1 MTYAVILQYPG
12 DRKLEANRVTFFDT
26 LGEANAWRDKQ
37 GEPWLNVFR
46 VAPVGD
52 DMYEKAYF
60 GVSKVLD
67 SALGTEEEDGA
78 GEGLVAD
85 VMLLAHRYEMALAAL
100 AESGNEFVVAEIKR
114 AQMPD
119 SFEGVPG

>member
-1 MTYAVILQYPG
+1 MTYAVILQYPK
-12 DRKLEANRVTFFDT
+12 DRKLEENRVKFFDT
-26 LGEANAWRDKQ
+26 LGEANTWRGKQ
-37 GEPWLNVFR
+37 GEDWLHVFS
-46 VAPVGD
+46 VVPVGD

-60 GVSKVLD
+60 GVNKVLD
-67 SALGTEEEDGA
+67 SALGPEEEDGA

-119 SFEGVPG
+119 PFEGEAA